1 MLLYNDGNFMQ
12 IREPVNSLNLT
23 AYKLLRSTKRKIARW
38 SSLQYLNTKLS
49 RYLAD
54 QKFQRYE
61 K

>member
-1 MLLYNDGNFMQ
+1 MQ
-12 IREPVNSLNLT
+12 IREPVNSLTLT